1 MISCLSLGPM
11 VTGEIWRAGP
21 IRKDWPLEG
30 CQVGIFFHNKHIS
43 LLVLWQGYSLTHKI
57 LLIKSS
63 VYKWI
68 SPPSL
73 SHPPRRKMKIFCRIR
88 RPMDSKFHCTG
99 QRGYKVAGGKEKST
113 VLLLAKES
121 NSLVKIKSNLSGGQ
135 KLSLKM
141 YFLRVPRIHWCGS
154 RVLDVW
160 GLTSIY
166 RSDLNPNDTIS
177 STVATLCPQSG
188 LGAGVF
194 QVQHIT
200 DCVTNASLIFAP
212 QLEAAPWRA
221 GTVTFHPSSD
231 TTLDVA

>member
-30 CQVGIFFHNKHIS
+30 CQVGIFFHNKHSS

-88 RPMDSKFHCTG
+88 RPMDSKFHFTG
-99 QRGYKVAGGKEKST
+99 QRGYKVAGGKK
-113 VLLLAKES
+113 KI
-121 NSLVKIKSNLSGGQ
+121 NSFATSKRVKQFSKNKIKFIRWAEVILENVFPKSPKDTLMWVTSFRCLRADFYLS
-135 KLSLKM
+135 
-141 YFLRVPRIHWCGS
+141 F
-154 RVLDVW
+154 
-160 GLTSIY
+160 
-166 RSDLNPNDTIS
+166 RSQPK
-177 STVATLCPQSG
+177 
-188 LGAGVF
+188 
-194 QVQHIT
+194 
-200 DCVTNASLIFAP
+200 
-212 QLEAAPWRA
+212 
-221 GTVTFHPSSD
+221 
-231 TTLDVA
+231 

>member
-1 MISCLSLGPM
+1 MDLPTQPLSPTSQENENLLQNQKTHGFKIPLHR
-11 VTGEIWRAGP
+11 TEGLQGCWGE
-21 IRKDWPLEG
+21 K
-30 CQVGIFFHNKHIS
+30 
-43 LLVLWQGYSLTHKI
+43 
-57 LLIKSS
+57 
-63 VYKWI
+63 
-68 SPPSL
+68 
-73 SHPPRRKMKIFCRIR
+73 
-88 RPMDSKFHCTG
+88 
-99 QRGYKVAGGKEKST
+99 KST
-113 VLLLAKES
+113 VLLLAKEP

-177 STVATLCPQSG
+177 STAATLCPQSG